1 MCTNVNL
8 VDLNDDVL
16 RRICDYLSG
25 KDALHFSLT
34 AKRFHD
40 LATTRVGVS
49 LTAGYRR
56 QFLSFLRSGTHPRA
70 GLPPRVQH
78 LERLVLKPGLYSMSA
93 SHRSDRDDLD
103 RREDEF
109 VTILGLLVELLS
121 AAHNLRSLTLPGASA
136 FLLRDRRLGAALSA
150 LPHLQHVTFG
160 SVSDT
165 AVKFVGETGWDLRT
179 LDLNYNSPYGDSPMR
194 AADEHMRTIPILHN
208 ALAQFRNLHT
218 LKITHFKIG
227 GWDLSHLA
235 PTSPVPVFPSVR
247 RLFIPNNLPLFA
259 LDLVDRCPN
268 VEIVDLDSCHDGED
282 SDLRNLR
289 NTPSPPLRSLRV
301 DTLLPRPSGGHA
313 ERLLARSTAD
323 HLQITTQILLPMTLT
338 REDDARSEVRHLLW
352 FVERTSPLYAQISV
366 IVSPAPM
373 GFWDRVAESA
383 PRLRYL
389 ELEVSLR
396 DLDEECASWVDNV
409 PEALR
414 PLPLVY
420 LRLHIAQLPDRRD
433 ISYRADDDSVGEP
446 IWNVTEEAA
455 RAMYH
460 ARYVAVQALPERCA
474 RAIPTLR
481 YFVLC
486 DDGPTVKQRAWHEE
500 ERGGQAPVSGDDG
513 DVDSVLLRMEKAEE
527 LDQLD
532 PCCSYWRRAST
543 DRWKS
548 EAVAIPQTW
557 RVWREEGDEGGR
569 NDGFR
574 LEKLT
579 HGQGRELYRTLVST
593 FDGRKEALTE
603 STLL

>member
-1 MCTNVNL
+1 MNVNI

-49 LTAGYRR
+49 LTAGYHRK
-56 QFLSFLRSGTHPRA
+56 FLSFLRSGTHP

-93 SHRSDRDDLD
+93 SYRSDREDLN
-103 RREDEF
+103 RRENEF

-121 AAHNLRSLTLPGASA
+121 AAHNLHSLTLPGASA
-136 FLLRDRRLGAALSA
+136 FLLRDSRLGTALSA

-160 SVSDT
+160 CVSDT

-194 AADEHMRTIPILHN
+194 AADEHMRTIPVLHN

-227 GWDLSHLA
+227 GWDLSHLT
-235 PTSPVPVFPSVR
+235 PTSPVPVFPTIR
-247 RLFIPNNLPLFA
+247 RLFIAKNLPLFA

-282 SDLRNLR
+282 ADLRNLR
-289 NTPSPPLRSLRV
+289 NTPWPPLRSLRV

-323 HLQITTQILLPMTLT
+323 HLQITTQILLPMTL
-338 REDDARSEVRHLLW
+338 EDNTQSEVRNLLW
-352 FVERTSPLYAQISV
+352 FMGRTSPLYAQISV
-366 IVSPAPM
+366 TVNPKPM
-373 GFWDRVAESA
+373 SFWDRVAESA

-396 DLDEECASWVDNV
+396 DLDEECASWVV
-409 PEALR
+409 R
-414 PLPLVY
+414 PLPYLAPSPFSSQICTLIMMLVGQCSRGTPPTPARVPTAAHRASSRQTRHLSQIRRLWWRPHMERDRGGCTRNVPRA
-420 LRLHIAQLPDRRD
+420 LRRSADPRRAVRTSD
-433 ISYRADDDSVGEP
+433 PHPEVLCPVRRGADGQ
-446 IWNVTEEAA
+446 AA
-455 RAMYH
+455 RL
-460 ARYVAVQALPERCA
+460 ARRGERA
-474 RAIPTLR
+474 
-481 YFVLC
+481 
-486 DDGPTVKQRAWHEE
+486 
-500 ERGGQAPVSGDDG
+500 S
-513 DVDSVLLRMEKAEE
+513 SV
-527 LDQLD
+527 
-532 PCCSYWRRAST
+532 WRR
-543 DRWKS
+543 R
-548 EAVAIPQTW
+548 
-557 RVWREEGDEGGR
+557 RC
-569 NDGFR
+569 
-574 LEKLT
+574 
-579 HGQGRELYRTLVST
+579 
-593 FDGRKEALTE
+593 
-603 STLL
+603 